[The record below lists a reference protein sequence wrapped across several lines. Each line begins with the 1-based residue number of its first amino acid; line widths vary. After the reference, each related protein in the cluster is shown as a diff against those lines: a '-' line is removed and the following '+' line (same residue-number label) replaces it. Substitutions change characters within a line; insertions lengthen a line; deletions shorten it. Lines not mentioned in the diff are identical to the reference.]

1 MGTQQPGEEVLEII
15 AIIPTNC
22 HLLEAASPTNQLPL
36 HLQNFVQDSR
46 LGFPEVAASG
56 SRSSR
61 NFALCACSLPDSL
74 II

>member
-15 AIIPTNC
+15 TVIPTNC
-22 HLLEAASPTNQLPL
+22 HLLETTCPMNQLPL
-36 HLQNFVQDSR
+36 HLQNFVQDSC
-46 LGFPEVAASG
+46 LVFPKVAASG

-61 NFALCACSLPDSL
+61 NFVLCACFLPDFF

>member
-15 AIIPTNC
+15 TIIPTNGN
-22 HLLEAASPTNQLPL
+22 LLEAASPMNQLP
-36 HLQNFVQDSR
+36 HLQNFVQDSC
-46 LGFPEVAASG
+46 LGLPKVAASG

-61 NFALCACSLPDSL
+61 NFALCAGSLPDSF